1 MDRPTVS
8 YKIINQFAFVET
20 IKLHYF
26 NLFVL
31 NNGVNS

>member
-1 MDRPTVS
+1 MS

-31 NNGVNS
+31 NNVI